1 MASVAT
7 PVAAAPAAPVA
18 TPKVAAATH
27 PQITVK
33 GALGTLSG
41 IITAAAASGT
51 AATTFITLLHNTS
64 WSLDL
69 TYALG
74 ALTFA
79 GILVHNFSAQFGSN
93 APS

>member
-7 PVAAAPAAPVA
+7 PVAAQKAAPV
-18 TPKVAAATH
+18 TH

-93 APS
+93 VPS

>member
-7 PVAAAPAAPVA
+7 PVAAPKAAPV
-18 TPKVAAATH
+18 TH

-41 IITAAAASGT
+41 IITALAGAGT
-51 AATTFITLLHNTS
+51 AATTFVTLLHNTS

-74 ALTFA
+74 ALTLG

-93 APS
+93 TPT